1 MELLLVLG
9 VPFAGG
15 ILLGFWGHRN
25 FAPELNSGMSL
36 LTLLAAASLTAR
48 IIADG
53 PILVWNETFFVDSFN
68 VFLVALTAF
77 VAFTT
82 SLFSRPYMRIE
93 LNQGRLS
100 PNRLRLYH
108 SMYQMFTF
116 TMLLAL
122 LTNNVGILW
131 VAMEN
136 GLFFA
141 ATSATYGMPMVVE
154 LGIALDVLVGTFIF
168 GVFFFHIRETF
179 ESLDIHHLEKLKER

>member
-15 ILLGFWGHRN
+15 IVLAFWGHRR

-36 LTLLAAASLTAR
+36 LTLLAAVGLTAR

-82 SLFSRPYMRIE
+82 
-93 LNQGRLS
+93 
-100 PNRLRLYH
+100 
-108 SMYQMFTF
+108 
-116 TMLLAL
+116 
-122 LTNNVGILW
+122 
-131 VAMEN
+131 
-136 GLFFA
+136 
-141 ATSATYGMPMVVE
+141 
-154 LGIALDVLVGTFIF
+154 
-168 GVFFFHIRETF
+168 
-179 ESLDIHHLEKLKER
+179 

>member
-9 VPFAGG
+9 VPFAGS

-36 LTLLAAASLTAR
+36 LTFVAAAALTAR

-53 PILVWNETFFVDSFN
+53 PILVWDEMFFVDSFN

-93 LNQGRLS
+93 LHHGKLT
-100 PNRLRLYH
+100 PNRLRLY
-108 SMYQMFTF
+108 
-116 TMLLAL
+116 
-122 LTNNVGILW
+122 
-131 VAMEN
+131 
-136 GLFFA
+136 
-141 ATSATYGMPMVVE
+141 
-154 LGIALDVLVGTFIF
+154 
-168 GVFFFHIRETF
+168 
-179 ESLDIHHLEKLKER
+179 

>member
-9 VPFAGG
+9 VPFTGG

-36 LTLLAAASLTAR
+36 LTLLAAVALTVR

-53 PILVWNETFFVDSFN
+53 PILVWDEMFFVDSFN

-93 LNQGRLS
+93 LHLGKLS

-116 TMLLAL
+116 TMLL
-122 LTNNVGILW
+122 VC
-131 VAMEN
+131 
-136 GLFFA
+136 
-141 ATSATYGMPMVVE
+141 
-154 LGIALDVLVGTFIF
+154 
-168 GVFFFHIRETF
+168 
-179 ESLDIHHLEKLKER
+179 